1 MIKDMKNEK
10 GFTLVEI
17 IFALFIGLLVLG
29 AIYVSMVSGQKSSV
43 AIEGK
48 VVAHQDARAI
58 LGVMAMEVAM
68 ASFNPNFV
76 QNMWRNPGDCAGISG
91 NQAYKGIQAA
101 TANSIT
107 LEMDINET
115 GVIGGGANPNEIIAY
130 VYDTANQRITRET
143 NCGGATSFLGDVPA
157 NPRSVRVI
165 NNTLG
170 IPVFRYFDGV
180 GNEISAG
187 NLPASIP
194 NIRRIEISLAVET
207 ENVDPDSGQRR
218 RMTYSTSVIPRN
230 HAINL

>member
-1 MIKDMKNEK
+1 MMKDMKNEK

-43 AIEGK
+43 ALEGK

-58 LGVMAMEVAM
+58 LGVMAMETAM
-68 ASFNPNFV
+68 ASYNPNYTPSL
-76 QNMWRNPGDCAGISG
+76 WRNPGDCASASA

-107 LEMDINET
+107 LEMDIGESSSV
-115 GVIGGGANPNEIIAY
+115 GDNPNEVIAY

>member
-1 MIKDMKNEK
+1 MD
-10 GFTLVEI
+10 
-17 IFALFIGLLVLG
+17 IGE
-29 AIYVSMVSGQKSSV
+29 SSSV
-43 AIEGK
+43 
-48 VVAHQDARAI
+48 
-58 LGVMAMEVAM
+58 
-68 ASFNPNFV
+68 
-76 QNMWRNPGDCAGISG
+76 GD
-91 NQAYKGIQAA
+91 
-101 TANSIT
+101 
-107 LEMDINET
+107 
-115 GVIGGGANPNEIIAY
+115 NPNEVIAY